1 MLWRTHYNRVG
12 GRDPDVSRSQLSLML
27 NIFTSAYEGK
37 LFVVQQTVDKEP
49 KAATS
54 KDEVLPYSNMLGR
67 ILLIARGSIG
77 RSHATAL
84 GCVWWTQEYH

>member
-1 MLWRTHYNRVG
+1 
-12 GRDPDVSRSQLSLML
+12 ML
-27 NIFTSAYEGK
+27 NIFTAAYEGK

-54 KDEVLPYSNMLGR
+54 KDEVLRYSNILGQ
-67 ILLIARGSIG
+67 ILLIARDPLG
-77 RSHATAL
+77 RSYATAL